1 MNKEE
6 VRNLIEDQMKEF
18 QLEVIEKYETYADT
32 WIEAVVDQ
40 CDELSMDIEDAA
52 TMISPFLIA
61 RLKEEGIR
69 LRTVKDD
76 GILKLD

>member
-6 VRNLIEDQMKEF
+6 VRNLVEDQMKEF
-18 QLEVIEKYETYADT
+18 QLAVTDKYESYADT

-40 CDELSMDIEDAA
+40 CDELGMDIEDAA
-52 TMISPFLIA
+52 NMLSPFLIA
-61 RLKEEGIR
+61 RMKEEGIR

-76 GILKLD
+76 GVLKLD

>member
-6 VRNLIEDQMKEF
+6 VRNLIEDQLKEF
-18 QLEVIEKYETYADT
+18 QLAVIEKYEIYAET

-40 CDELSMDIEDAA
+40 CNDLGMEVEDAA
-52 TMISPFLIA
+52 SMLSPFLIA
-61 RLKEEGIR
+61 RLKEEGIK